1 MNEKKVHLVFAP
13 SLLYSPYEVLGE
25 NMWPPMGILYLSSY
39 LRSRMANVE
48 IKITDGCKIG
58 YKSTLQEIKK
68 FKPDIVG
75 ISFYTTLAYGAS
87 KLAQEVKKILPS
99 SIVVMGG
106 AHATTLPEDTLK
118 ASGADIVIIG
128 EGEKTFSR
136 IVRLISQDKN
146 LSEFANLPGI
156 CIKIDGK
163 VRQNAPSKFITPL
176 DKIPFPAWDLIDIAE
191 YKGWYM
197 SKQSPE
203 ATMFFSRGC
212 PYNCTFC
219 SNRVWKSSQP
229 VVRFRSPENIV
240 DEMEYLKN
248 NFSVKEIFDNS
259 DEFNCNLEHSLAV
272 CREIKKRNL
281 GITWKT
287 QLRVSPFTEELAKEL
302 AASGCWYVHL
312 GVESGNQETLNGIK
326 KKIDLKDVELTCKL
340 LKKYN
345 IKVMALFMLFN
356 VWEENGKLC
365 YEDVKMTQNTLDFAW
380 KLVKNNLADYISW
393 SIATPYPGSELY
405 DIACK
410 HNLLNPVFRDS
421 WESWQKEGLFI
432 MDLPGV
438 SKTDRNIIK
447 LKGEF
452 LRMMCLLKRKYFKLK
467 DLPFLAK
474 RALHILRYSA
484 K

>member
-229 VVRFRSPENIV
+229 VVRFRSPQNIV

-248 NFSVKEIFDNS
+248 SFSVKEIFDNS

-410 HNLLNPVFRDS
+410 HNLLNPAFRDS

>member
-248 NFSVKEIFDNS
+248 SFSVKEIFDNS

-365 YEDVKMTQNTLDFAW
+365 YEDVKMTKNTLDFAW

-410 HNLLNPVFRDS
+410 HNLLNPAFRDS

>member
-229 VVRFRSPENIV
+229 VVRFRSPQNIV

-248 NFSVKEIFDNS
+248 SFSVKEIFDNS